1 MWLLTS
7 NDVHSW
13 QEVTDI
19 LYPNWKVVQ
28 KSEHGLSY
36 LTLPADENDVVI
48 CENSPKLIEID
59 LFSIKLVPMPSDACL
74 HKWQP
79 TSWIWSAISQDQPNV
94 LEFMLRHDLILP
106 SVYAAK
112 DSLLAE
118 ELCASGRDQYVAL
131 YLLYEPIDFDVKF
144 NMILSAHRSKKISII
159 PVSLW
164 FIRYIINRKMS
175 GRCIYPEYMKPDYR
189 EPGFRFFRQRASS
202 QSAMLMTQVIGSK
215 TFSCF
220 KTFSNLLISM

>member
-1 MWLLTS
+1 
-7 NDVHSW
+7 
-13 QEVTDI
+13 
-19 LYPNWKVVQ
+19 VVQ
-28 KSEHGLSY
+28 GSDDGLCGLMFS
-36 LTLPADENDVVI
+36 ADKNDVVI
-48 CENSPKLIEID
+48 CEKSPKVIEID
-59 LFSIKLVPMPSDACL
+59 ILSTKFVPMPSEACL
-74 HKWQP
+74 REFQP
-79 TSWIWSAISQDQPNV
+79 TSWIWDAISQDQPNV

-164 FIRYIINRKMS
+164 FLKYIINRKMS

-189 EPGFRFFRQRASS
+189 EPGFRFF
-202 QSAMLMTQVIGSK
+202 
-215 TFSCF
+215 
-220 KTFSNLLISM
+220 

>member
-1 MWLLTS
+1 MWLMTS

-19 LYPNWKVVQ
+19 LYPNWEVVQ
-28 KSEHGLSY
+28 NSEPRLCY
-36 LTLPADENDVVI
+36 LTLPADENVVVI

-59 LFSIKLVPMPSDACL
+59 LLSIKLVPMPSEACL
-74 HKWQP
+74 HHWQP
-79 TSWIWSAISQDQPNV
+79 ISWIRDAISQDQPNV

-106 SVYAAK
+106 SVYKAK
-112 DSLLAE
+112 DSLLAK
-118 ELCASGRDQYVAL
+118 ELCTSGRDQYVAL

-144 NMILSAHRSKKISII
+144 NMILWALRSKKINTI

-164 FIRYIINRKMS
+164 FLRYIINRKMS

-189 EPGFRFFRQRASS
+189 EPGFRFF
-202 QSAMLMTQVIGSK
+202 
-215 TFSCF
+215 
-220 KTFSNLLISM
+220 